1 MSYYAYFVAVAIM
14 LLGVAGIA
22 TSRNLVHAV
31 VCLSVAQSGTYVL
44 LIGVGFQ
51 YGGVAPIFGGQVDR
65 TTAVV
70 DPVVQ
75 ALALTD
81 IVVSAAVTSMLLALV
96 IQIAKRHQAIDP
108 DRLGRLEG

>member
-1 MSYYAYFVAVAIM
+1 MTYYAYAVAVAVM
-14 LLGVAGIA
+14 LLGVGGIA

-31 VCLSVAQSGTYVL
+31 VCLSVAQSGTYIL
-44 LIGVGFQ
+44 LLAVGFQ
-51 YGGVAPIFGGQVDR
+51 YGAVAPILGSQVGQN
-65 TTAVV
+65 TPVV

-96 IQIAKRHQAIDP
+96 IQIAKRHREIDP